1 MSGFFHFMN
10 IDSLSFTCSLVA
22 IDIRL
27 VLTTF
32 KITNLFKV
40 AEHSLAVCK

>member
-1 MSGFFHFMN
+1 MLGFSHFMN
-10 IDSLSFTCSLVA
+10 IDSLSFTWSLVA
-22 IDIRL
+22 IVMRL

-40 AEHSLAVCK
+40 AEHSFGSL

>member
-1 MSGFFHFMN
+1 MLGFSHFMN
-10 IDSLSFTCSLVA
+10 IDSLSFTWSLVA
-22 IDIRL
+22 IDMRL

-40 AEHSLAVCK
+40 AEHSFGSL